1 MKGTLVASRY
11 AKSLLELSIEQNSTE
26 KVKGDMVALS
36 EVCGESKD
44 FVNLLNN
51 PVIHAAKKVDV
62 FKALFD
68 GKMET
73 ISIEFLTLITKNN
86 RANLLPVIADNFIK
100 QYKAHK
106 GIVDV
111 VITSA
116 TPLDSDAKSK
126 ILDKVKSIVSGEIAL
141 VEKVNPD
148 LLGGFIINIEDKQID
163 ASVANQL
170 TNLKNILL
178 N

>member
-11 AKSLLELSIEQNSTE
+11 AKSLLDLSIEQNSVD
-26 KVKGDMVALS
+26 KVNNDMVSLS
-36 EVCGESKD
+36 EICAESKD

-51 PVIHAAKKVDV
+51 PIIHATKKIDV
-62 FKALFD
+62 FNVLFE
-68 GKMET
+68 GKMEVV
-73 ISIEFLTLITKNN
+73 SVNFLNLITKNN
-86 RANLLPVIADNFIK
+86 RANILPTIAKSFIK
-100 QYKAHK
+100 LYKEYK

-116 TPLDSDAKSK
+116 ETLDSDTKAK
-126 ILDKVKSIVSGEIAL
+126 ILDKIKPIVKGDIAL
-141 VEKVNPD
+141 VEKIDPA
-148 LLGGFIINIEDKQID
+148 LLGGFIVNIEDKQID
-163 ASVANQL
+163 ASVASQL

>member
-11 AKSLLELSIEQNSTE
+11 AKSLLDLSIEQNSIE
-26 KVKGDMVALS
+26 KVNNDMIELS
-36 EVCGESKD
+36 GICAESKD

-51 PVIHAAKKVDV
+51 PVIHASKKADV
-62 FKALFD
+62 FKALFN

-73 ISIEFLTLITKNN
+73 ISLDFLTLITKNS
-86 RANLLPVIADNFIK
+86 RASILPAIAESFTK
-100 QYKAHK
+100 QYKQYK

-111 VITSA
+111 IITSA
-116 TPLDSDAKSK
+116 EKLDEQTKAK
-126 ILDKVKSIVSGEIAL
+126 ILDKVKSSVKGEILL
-141 VEKVNPD
+141 VEKIDPSI
-148 LLGGFIINIEDKQID
+148 LGGFIVNIEDKQID
-163 ASVANQL
+163 SSVASQL